1 MKSPSNIL
9 GKVEALLKLLSTV
22 VYFFT
27 NDSPSKTMESFLFHL
42 KAVFLA
48 IFKLL
53 LFFLFLSALLRFNDV
68 MNELACIN

>member
-42 KAVFLA
+42 KSCFSCDIQIAV
-48 IFKLL
+48 IFS
-53 LFFLFLSALLRFNDV
+53 LSFRTSQ
-68 MNELACIN
+68 IQ